1 MANATLV
8 VMAAGMGSRFGGVK
22 QLEPVGKHGEVLL
35 DYSVYDALRAG
46 FDKVVFIIKKE
57 IEADFKALAGDR
69 IARHVEVEYVFQTT
83 PPHRKKPYGTGDAI
97 LCTENVVDSPF
108 AVINADDFYGADAF
122 RQVYQGL
129 QKKDEYCMVGYRL
142 ANTLSENG
150 SVSRGVCDIKDG
162 YLAKVTEMTAITK
175 DTDLDPDT
183 VVSMNMWGL
192 QPDIFPEL
200 KSQFAE
206 FLTTADITKDEF
218 YIPFVV
224 DRVVKEGKKQ
234 VSVYR
239 TSAVWYGMTYREDK
253 EKVTEAIAKM
263 TADGEYPEEL
273 WG

>member
-1 MANATLV
+1 
-8 VMAAGMGSRFGGVK
+8 
-22 QLEPVGKHGEVLL
+22 
-35 DYSVYDALRAG
+35 
-46 FDKVVFIIKKE
+46 
-57 IEADFKALAGDR
+57 
-69 IARHVEVEYVFQTT
+69 
-83 PPHRKKPYGTGDAI
+83 
-97 LCTENVVDSPF
+97 
-108 AVINADDFYGADAF
+108 
-122 RQVYQGL
+122 
-129 QKKDEYCMVGYRL
+129 
-142 ANTLSENG
+142 
-150 SVSRGVCDIKDG
+150 
-162 YLAKVTEMTAITK
+162 
-175 DTDLDPDT
+175 